1 MVREKLIQVKDVVK
15 EFRTGFQMPK
25 LASSFLTSRRFEGKR
40 PKKLR
45 ILDGITFNVDEDMN
59 LALLGPNGS
68 GKTTLLKTLA
78 TLYMYDEGSII
89 IDGLEVKDN
98 ISQIRKDVA
107 FVSPDMQFLNK
118 LTLKQTLNYFASIT
132 GGDPALGTSF
142 LEELGIDQM
151 MNERLESFSVGQK
164 AITRLCIGLQKNPEI
179 LFLDEVTSGLDAF
192 RREKV
197 IDFLEKH
204 GREKTIILVDHDAQV
219 LDRICDRVLLLRR
232 GGTIESMVTVKEL
245 LNTFDYAYDVA
256 FIPNRRISESEADKI
271 WERHETMGGMYRFFA
286 KDRHELI
293 QIEQNIHDFE
303 DFMEYRVSGI
313 SIDDVL
319 LRWLAETTE
328 GDEDLIPV
336 EATEPIEE

>member
-1 MVREKLIQVKDVVK
+1 MMVREKLIQVNNVVK
-15 EFRTGFQMPK
+15 EFKTGYKIPK
-25 LASSFLTSRRFEGKR
+25 TASAILSSLRFEGKTA
-40 PKKLR
+40 KKLR
-45 ILDGITFNVDEDMN
+45 ILDGITFDVDEDMN

-98 ISQIRKDVA
+98 ISKIREDVA

-118 LTLKQTLNYFASIT
+118 LTLKQTLNYFANIT
-132 GGDPALGTSF
+132 GGDPALGLKF
-142 LEELGIDQM
+142 LEELGIDHM
-151 MNERLESFSVGQK
+151 LNERLESFSVGQK
-164 AITRLCIGLQKNPEI
+164 AITRLCIGLQKDPEV

-192 RREKV
+192 RRERV

-204 GREKTIILVDHDAQV
+204 GKERTIILVDHDAQV

-245 LNTFDYAYDVA
+245 LSTFDYAYDVA
-256 FIPNRRISESEADKI
+256 FIPKRRISISEADKI
-271 WERHETMGGMYRFFA
+271 WDKNEPMGGMYRFFA
-286 KDRHELI
+286 KNRDELV
-293 QIEQNIHDFE
+293 QIEQNIHDFQ

-328 GDEDLIPV
+328 GDKDLTP
-336 EATEPIEE
+336 PEE